1 MKKVLVSLLVGM
13 TLCGGL
19 FGCGN
24 KEVEETKIETKTEV
38 ESTYED
44 EEDKVVEEQSKE
56 EIVEGVLDS
65 VRNMHN
71 NIDSQM
77 NESSEYFFSYSE
89 ITYDS
94 YTNTVVIKNYM
105 NSKDGDDNQYVMAMS
120 MSDTSDLF
128 TSMKE
133 NCDMDYEVTRN
144 LLNLNGITDVDITVA
159 KYMGAYK
166 VFETKNGEV
175 VYTIQ

>member
-1 MKKVLVSLLVGM
+1 MKKVLVSLLVGV

-24 KEVEETKIETKTEV
+24 REVVEEVKPEV
-38 ESTYED
+38 ESSYQED
-44 EEDKVVEEQSKE
+44 TVVEEPSKE
-56 EIVEGVLDS
+56 EVIEGVLDS
-65 VRNMHN
+65 IRNMHN

-94 YTNTVVIKNYM
+94 YTNTIVIKNYM
-105 NSKDGDDNQYVMAMS
+105 NSKDGDDNKYIVALGMAE
-120 MSDTSDLF
+120 DTSDLF

-133 NCDMDYEVTRN
+133 SCDMDYETTRN
-144 LLNLNGITDVDITVA
+144 LLDLNGITDVDIIVT

-175 VYTIQ
+175 VYTLQQ